1 MDAEQFRF
9 MVNQDKLLKMSIDQK
24 DPMGQAIV
32 DFAKTN
38 INKDIIVVSEICDDD
53 VIPSEYLFRAAQLQE
68 VLGKTDDAVA
78 IYKDIKAKYP
88 KTQIGLNVDKFI
100 FKLKVQP

>member
-1 MDAEQFRF
+1 MQVVLA
-9 MVNQDKLLKMSIDQK
+9 LLE
-24 DPMGQAIV
+24 
-32 DFAKTN
+32 
-38 INKDIIVVSEICDDD
+38 IILVS
-53 VIPSEYLFRAAQLQE
+53 YK

-88 KTQIGLNVDKFI
+88 KTEIGLNVDKFI